1 MKNLRIKVCQIDSPA
16 PVSFSGP
23 VFCQVGFD
31 DSTVQRTPNA
41 HNAKKLCWNSTLN
54 CKHSNIN
61 KSSELKVKLCYSKN
75 KKTCELNAAT
85 VPLSNLQNMT
95 FQTRYETLNIKGQVG
110 CLVFVFG
117 RNLSARGQDGCFAF
131 FCFLAAQYNLFSRIS
146 ADETIGFITRKT
158 LIEFESALFYPDF
171 LCYETD
177 HILT

>member
-110 CLVFVFG
+110 SLSVFVFVIVFFLFG
-117 RNLSARGQDGCFAF
+117 PQFFVFERNFKCQRSSWLLCI
-131 FCFLAAQYNLFSRIS
+131 FSS
-146 ADETIGFITRKT
+146 
-158 LIEFESALFYPDF
+158 L
-171 LCYETD
+171 
-177 HILT
+177 HV